1 MSNNKPINVYS
12 IPELRQTLDEALPD
26 VFARHEFKQS
36 FRLIDTK
43 LVIGYGI
50 ALVAAASFL
59 LDKKFEFND
68 VLMYQKILVG
78 SYMVLSTLYWYFTEF
93 VQKGITYEGV
103 NKKGTSIA
111 VKTYFENNE
120 PLYHVDIMTQGK
132 FDLKTALPVNKVF
145 NEHGFLQSDL
155 LYQWIGQQL
164 TTLETKKAK

>member
-1 MSNNKPINVYS
+1 MSKPINVYS
-12 IPELRQTLDEALPD
+12 IPELRQTLDDALPE
-26 VFARHEFKQS
+26 VFARHELKQS

-59 LDKKFEFND
+59 LDKKFEFD
-68 VLMYQKILVG
+68 EVLLYQKILVG
-78 SYMVLSTLYWYFTEF
+78 SYVFLSTVYWYFTKF

-103 NKKGTSIA
+103 DKKGRSIT
-111 VKTYFENNE
+111 VKTFFENNE
-120 PLYHVDIMTQGK
+120 PLYHVTFMTQGD

-145 NEHGFLQSDL
+145 NEQGFLQTDL

-164 TTLETKKAK
+164 TTLETKKAD

>member
-1 MSNNKPINVYS
+1 MSKPINIYS
-12 IPELRQTLDEALPD
+12 IPELRQTLDEALPGI
-26 VFARHEFKQS
+26 FSRYEFNQS
-36 FRLIDTK
+36 FRLIDSQ

-59 LDKKFEFND
+59 LDKKFEFEE
-68 VLMYQKILVG
+68 VLTYQKILVG
-78 SYMVLSTLYWYFTEF
+78 SYMVLSTVYWYFTKF

-111 VKTYFENNE
+111 VKTFFENNE
-120 PLYHVDIMTQGK
+120 PLYHITFMTQDD

-145 NEHGFLQSDL
+145 NEHGYLQTDL

-164 TTLETKKAK
+164 TILETKKAK